1 MLQETVLFN
10 WMDARRITSS
20 RSAHSGGEYSLWSI
34 TTSDNSLP
42 RLSHWLASR
51 VWPRDGHF
59 FLPARSGELVPFLVT
74 GYCSRS
80 IGSETKALFF
90 PPPHP
95 FPSPRSLGF
104 PIAYARTT
112 GHRQRRSRA
121 QGTQIYFLLLLPLCT
136 NRRLS
141 TPSVRDIGNDVHECT
156 GCICCS
162 LLPLSGRT
170 PAPFS
175 GAL

>member
-10 WMDARRITSS
+10 WMGARRITSS

-90 PPPHP
+90 PPPTPLP
-95 FPSPRSLGF
+95 FPSLSRFSNSERKDYRDG
-104 PIAYARTT
+104 
-112 GHRQRRSRA
+112 QRRSRA
-121 QGTQIYFLLLLPLCT
+121 QGTQIYFLLLLPLCN

-162 LLPLSGRT
+162 LSPLSGRT